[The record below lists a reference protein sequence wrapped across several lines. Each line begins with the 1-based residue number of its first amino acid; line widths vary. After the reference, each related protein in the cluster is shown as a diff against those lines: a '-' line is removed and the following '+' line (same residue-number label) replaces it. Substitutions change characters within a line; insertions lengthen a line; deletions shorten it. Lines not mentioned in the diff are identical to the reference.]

1 MRNMARHWRVSV
13 VASLLGGWD
22 PSSRLPRSAGMERK
36 TVATASNP
44 RSFLARHEFLVRRL
58 HSLTGLVPIGAFMT
72 MHLAANASVLESPG
86 TFQRTVYQIHSLGSL
101 LPVVEWVF
109 IFLPILFHGLLGL
122 VIIRGGTM
130 NAGAYPYASNVR
142 YVLQR
147 VTGLI
152 ALVFIVSHVLHMHG
166 WIHAE
171 AWLEHVVRPLGGAQ
185 FRPYNAASTLGTAM
199 QGTLI
204 PLLYAVGL
212 LACVF
217 HLANGLWTMGI
228 TWGVWVSP
236 AAQRRATWGCAGV
249 GGVLALLALAALYG
263 AVTVDTHH
271 AAEVENAMYEA
282 RVAAQEL
289 LPNEHKRARP

>member
-1 MRNMARHWRVSV
+1 VRTLDCASV
-13 VASLLGGWD
+13 FG
-22 PSSRLPRSAGMERK
+22 
-36 TVATASNP
+36 
-44 RSFLARHEFLVRRL
+44 RHEFLIRRL
-58 HSLTGLVPIGAFMT
+58 HSLTGLVPIGGYLAF
-72 MHLAANASVLESPG
+72 HLATNAAILDGIPAY
-86 TFQRTVYQIHSLGSL
+86 QHRADQIHRLGPTTILFLEWL
-101 LPVVEWVF
+101 L

-130 NAGAYPYASNVR
+130 NTGAYPYASNVR

-147 VTGLI
+147 ITGLI

-171 AWLEHVVRPLGGAQ
+171 GWLEHVVRPLGGAQ

-204 PLLYAVGL
+204 PLLYAMGL

-228 TWGVWVSP
+228 TWGVWISP
-236 AAQRRATWGCAGV
+236 AAQRRATWGCAAV
-249 GGVLALLALAALYG
+249 GSVLALLALAALRG

-282 RVAAQEL
+282 RVTAHEL
-289 LPNEHKRARP
+289 LPNEHKRARPQADHGRSARGAKVEGCW